1 MENMFMTRKIKHPNE
16 RHLTKMYGNN
26 DAKKKAY
33 RRGWHMVG
41 QRLAEQRANK
51 PATTR
56 SK

>member
-1 MENMFMTRKIKHPNE
+1 MSKKIKHPNE